1 MKSRYIAGI
10 SLAVM
15 GAGFITTRWWLPD
28 NAWTH
33 LLESGFEA
41 GLVGGIADWFA
52 VTALFRHPMG
62 IPIPHTSLLL
72 KNRRK
77 IEGSLISA
85 MENELLNKDS
95 ITRKLSGFQLFAGA
109 ASAATKLI
117 GKRRFRMSAVDFA
130 QSAVERFPLE
140 RISSVLHGFLADYV
154 KKQDFTPI
162 VRKLADR
169 FVHERWDERALD
181 YGLEHVGHWIRKR
194 ETEEMLGK
202 LAFKKLEEL
211 KVGGFMGFALQ
222 AFVGFMNEEKLGGL
236 IQNMLLSTMQELSYP
251 GSPHRQKLLL
261 EVRAQAEKLA
271 DNEELMLKLK
281 QLIEQGVDSVETE
294 RFIHLR
300 LEELRQLVLDKLE
313 EQHRSGGRAIV
324 QGYRFA
330 TDYLN
335 GKQEMLDNW
344 ENGIRG
350 YLVRL
355 IENNHYRIGALV
367 RDNLER
373 MDDKALVSMLEE
385 KVGNDLQWIRVNGAL
400 CGFVVGVIL
409 SFF

>member
-130 QSAVERFPLE
+130 QSGAVERFPLE
-140 RISSVLHGFLADYV
+140 AH
-154 KKQDFTPI
+154 
-162 VRKLADR
+162 
-169 FVHERWDERALD
+169 
-181 YGLEHVGHWIRKR
+181 
-194 ETEEMLGK
+194 
-202 LAFKKLEEL
+202 
-211 KVGGFMGFALQ
+211 
-222 AFVGFMNEEKLGGL
+222 
-236 IQNMLLSTMQELSYP
+236 
-251 GSPHRQKLLL
+251 
-261 EVRAQAEKLA
+261 
-271 DNEELMLKLK
+271 
-281 QLIEQGVDSVETE
+281 
-294 RFIHLR
+294 
-300 LEELRQLVLDKLE
+300 
-313 EQHRSGGRAIV
+313 
-324 QGYRFA
+324 
-330 TDYLN
+330 
-335 GKQEMLDNW
+335 
-344 ENGIRG
+344 
-350 YLVRL
+350 
-355 IENNHYRIGALV
+355 
-367 RDNLER
+367 
-373 MDDKALVSMLEE
+373 
-385 KVGNDLQWIRVNGAL
+385 
-400 CGFVVGVIL
+400 
-409 SFF
+409 